1 MFLLGVRDIEF
12 IFPSYLTQAPE
23 SPVLYDGD
31 VVLVEINMVQFPENK
46 LSSSRTIFWSKL

>member
-23 SPVLYDGD
+23 SPVLYDGE

-46 LSSSRTIFWSKL
+46 LSSSIHPLHDLR